1 MPIYYLDSGS
11 IDNLEISSSLLVSG
25 SFALSGSLRISEGG
39 ITGSLLG
46 TSSWSQN
53 SVTASFVTTAQTA
66 SFVTTAQTA
75 SYVLQAVS
83 SSFATTAS
91 FAVSAS
97 WAPGGGSVGGSGTAN
112 RVTKFTAATTLGDSS
127 IFDNGSNIQITSS
140 NIVVSGSDTFVAF
153 TSSFFGIYQTASQ
166 YNGNVELQV
175 KNASVGD
182 VNAQS
187 IVNVLGDSNTGLSI
201 GTNTSGYVPL
211 PGSDNLADAK
221 DSFVSNNTQGGVLHI
236 YNTSTGSTSA
246 VWIYSQ
252 PDAFP
257 LSPKV
262 VIQVTGSEAFIDTLV
277 ATGSLFGT
285 SSWAVSASWAPGG
298 TGTSDFPY
306 TGSAIISGSL
316 VLTGSFNTNDGII
329 AQTVTAS
336 FTGSLTGALIG
347 TASWANNAI
356 TSSYPILITGSSQY
370 SILAPL
376 AGQGANVTSSV
387 YIGSGSGFQAT
398 GAFQSI
404 FMGEESGWNAGGARQ
419 SVFLGSQAG
428 YRASGSFRSNFIG
441 LGAGTDATNADNSN
455 FFGLNS
461 GLQARNADFS
471 NFLGSEAG
479 YTATNAKF
487 SNFFGAGAGYAA
499 TNASQSNFLGVA
511 AGEFAYVAE
520 NSNFIG
526 NAAGSQADSASYSN
540 FIGAYTGYKAKSSSY
555 STFLGYQAGANYLAS
570 NYLLSNNIIIG
581 TNISLPARAKDAV
594 NIGAIIFATGSY
606 SDFNAPNP
614 FTGSVGNGRVGI
626 NVVSPNYNLDVSG
639 SGNYT
644 NGLTVTG
651 SLRAPSITGSIV
663 SASQFT
669 GSLFGTASYALV
681 ALTAPAFP
689 FTGSAEVSG
698 SFKIIGSGSNIL
710 VVSGTQGALL
720 SVSEKTAA
728 DTRLF
733 TVSSASINLLTVN
746 DNKSTRISG
755 SLIVTGSITGSL
767 FGTASFATTSSYAI
781 TASFALNAGGGSGTG
796 FPFEGVAIITGSIA
810 ISSGSGIFA
819 PTVTASES
827 LTAGDFINIA
837 AGGVRKASNDN
848 TGKQAHG
855 FVTESVAAN
864 ASVVVFYGGLN
875 TNVSGLT
882 AGSRYFLGTSGGETL
897 TPPTTAGQLS
907 QEVGVAVSSTAI
919 LVNFGP
925 AIVT

>member
-112 RVTKFTAATTLGDSS
+112 RVTKFTAATTLGDSN

-285 SSWAVSASWAPGG
+285 SSWAQSASYVLQAVSASFA
-298 TGTSDFPY
+298 T
-306 TGSAIISGSL
+306 
-316 VLTGSFNTNDGII
+316 
-329 AQTVTAS
+329 TAS
-336 FTGSLTGALIG
+336 FAL
-347 TASWANNAI
+347 NA
-356 TSSYPILITGSSQY
+356 TST
-370 SILAPL
+370 
-376 AGQGANVTSSV
+376 
-387 YIGSGSGFQAT
+387 
-398 GAFQSI
+398 
-404 FMGEESGWNAGGARQ
+404 
-419 SVFLGSQAG
+419 
-428 YRASGSFRSNFIG
+428 
-441 LGAGTDATNADNSN
+441 
-455 FFGLNS
+455 
-461 GLQARNADFS
+461 
-471 NFLGSEAG
+471 
-479 YTATNAKF
+479 
-487 SNFFGAGAGYAA
+487 
-499 TNASQSNFLGVA
+499 
-511 AGEFAYVAE
+511 
-520 NSNFIG
+520 
-526 NAAGSQADSASYSN
+526 
-540 FIGAYTGYKAKSSSY
+540 
-555 STFLGYQAGANYLAS
+555 
-570 NYLLSNNIIIG
+570 
-581 TNISLPARAKDAV
+581 
-594 NIGAIIFATGSY
+594 
-606 SDFNAPNP
+606 
-614 FTGSVGNGRVGI
+614 
-626 NVVSPNYNLDVSG
+626 
-639 SGNYT
+639 
-644 NGLTVTG
+644 
-651 SLRAPSITGSIV
+651 
-663 SASQFT
+663 
-669 GSLFGTASYALV
+669 
-681 ALTAPAFP
+681 PAFP
-689 FTGSAEVSG
+689 FTGSAEISG
-698 SFKIIGSGSNIL
+698 SLRIIGSGSNIF
-710 VVSGTQGALL
+710 VVSGSLGSLL
-720 SVSEKTAA
+720 NVSEKTAA

-746 DNKSTRISG
+746 DDKSTRISG

-767 FGTASFATTSSYAI
+767 LGSASFATTSSYAI

-837 AGGVRKASNDN
+837 AGGVRKASSDN

-855 FVTESVAAN
+855 FVTQSVAAN